1 MQETLP
7 NYPELLGTDKWET
20 GVSPPKILIH
30 TFNKYLL
37 TCYYK
42 LNTRLRIVN
51 RLNSYVQGANSL
63 LGEKRGE
70 KNKTYMKI
78 HVITDCGKS
87 YKSKEQEAVTDNDD
101 RNQI

>member
-7 NYPELLGTDKWET
+7 NYPVLLSTDKWET
-20 GVSPPKILIH
+20 DVSSPKILIH

-37 TCYYK
+37 TNYYEP
-42 LNTRLRIVN
+42 NTRLKIVN
-51 RLNSYVQGANSL
+51 RPDSCVQGANSL

-78 HVITDCGKS
+78 HVITD
-87 YKSKEQEAVTDNDD
+87 
-101 RNQI
+101 